1 MMTIRHASFR
11 QVLERGGRRYAE
23 VEVETDRRASPRLL
37 AYFRREGNGR
47 YQLVR
52 LIAGEE
58 DTESD
63 GMESGLHLTAEADVA
78 SQLFGGPS
86 HAGEEDR
93 AQFGHRIVEF
103 GDIRDQLDRNL

>member
-1 MMTIRHASFR
+1 MMTIRRASFR

-52 LIAGEE
+52 VIAGEE
-58 DTESD
+58 DSEPE
-63 GMESGLHLTAEADVA
+63 GMGSGLHSAAEADIA
-78 SQLFGGPS
+78 SQLFGGPG
-86 HAGEEDR
+86 HGGEEDR
-93 AQFGHRIVEF
+93 AHFGHRIIEF
-103 GDIRDQLDRNL
+103 GDIREQLDRHL